1 MGEIPAGIP
10 VQVPGPRGGI
20 LNRGGTFRGAGRKPS
35 KIRDALRLSFEKR
48 YRVWESIADDE
59 KSQPGDRMRA
69 VELLAK
75 YGIGLA
81 QGIPREEVVEKLKA
95 SLDLLKAQLPDPEAT
110 LIIARMRK
118 IWA

>member
-1 MGEIPAGIP
+1 
-10 VQVPGPRGGI
+10 
-20 LNRGGTFRGAGRKPS
+20 L
-35 KIRDALRLSFEKR
+35 
-48 YRVWESIADDE
+48 IADDPE
-59 KSQPGDRMRA
+59 TPPSDRMRA

-81 QGIPREEVVEKLKA
+81 QGIPREEVVAKLKA

-110 LIIARMRK
+110 LMIARMRK